1 MITLETWLKEFNK
14 LTVEYI
20 NSINWNT
27 VIFNDGD
34 IEQIGDDLQKEAF
47 QNLNENIDDFVSDWE
62 DYSDTCDARNEFQRE
77 LSERWESTTKVR
89 ETFE

>member
-1 MITLETWLKEFNK
+1 MITLEAWLKEFNK

-47 QNLNENIDDFVSDWE
+47 QNLNENIDHFVISNTVI
-62 DYSDTCDARNEFQRE
+62 STEFAIQDIR
-77 LSERWESTTKVR
+77 KH
-89 ETFE
+89 